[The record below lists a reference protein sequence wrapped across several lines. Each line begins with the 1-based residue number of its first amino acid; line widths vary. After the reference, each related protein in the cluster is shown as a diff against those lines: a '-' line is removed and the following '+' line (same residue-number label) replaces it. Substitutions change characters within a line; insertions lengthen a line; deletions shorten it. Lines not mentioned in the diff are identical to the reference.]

1 MRQINEDKLRGMVRL
16 AIQMD
21 GSQKAFAQRV
31 GVSEQYLVD
40 VMKSRRAVPKKIL
53 DWLGYERVVLY
64 RRKRDENGS
73 AKPKRNGAKSPKE
86 R

>member
-1 MRQINEDKLRGMVRL
+1 MVRL

-73 AKPKRNGAKSPKE
+73 SKPKRNGVKSPKE